1 MTKYSIFVSHSAEI
15 DLSEAVSYI
24 TDNLQAQKAAK
35 RIFTSIRDGLRSL
48 SVMPERYPLIDLE
61 PFRSQGVRK
70 LLIENYI
77 VFYMVDM
84 EAKDVHI
91 LRILYNRR
99 QWESLL

>member
-1 MTKYSIFVSHSAEI
+1 MTKYSIFVSHSSEI

-35 RIFTSIRDGLRSL
+35 RIFTSIRDGIRSL